1 MLVWWKV
8 NEAYEVL
15 MDEHKKYLYDRLGKD
30 KINEQNIE
38 MQFDLR
44 NLKGPELRMKVY
56 LPLKDFYLGK

>member
-1 MLVWWKV
+1 
-8 NEAYEVL
+8 